1 MGVLTTY
8 TLRSL
13 KKSPVRTAAT
23 ALGVVLATALI
34 LAVITSAVSLYHYLV
49 DVEEA
54 KSGSY
59 NGTVI
64 GATAEEVAR
73 VEGAVGVTR
82 CAAVEL
88 EGYALGG
95 EGSQVPYVAIE
106 GLVPG
111 VGTDRDFAELVS
123 LNLVEG
129 AFPASPDE
137 ILLPH
142 TLKLSGTIDVAV
154 GDEVTFEVGTRVDA
168 QTGAPLV
175 GDSLLWGDY
184 ERFELGEELVE
195 TAPRRFTVCGY
206 YADNN
211 PLFYQ
216 DGYSS
221 TVAGFPALTMAGT
234 LDDAPADASY
244 QLWASVEDPAMT
256 GVLLDGLVDS
266 DRAEIRL
273 NDFINRITSVS
284 LTVGGY
290 RTLITFAGLVL
301 ILVVASSLLLI
312 RNSFAI
318 SVSERTRQFGLLS
331 SVGATRRQ
339 LRSMVM
345 REVLVVSAV
354 AIPMGLAVGVVGT
367 AAVLYLCS
375 DLVGDWASTLV
386 SEASREVP
394 LRIVVSPGAVAFAA
408 VLALLTTMLS
418 AWGPARRASRM
429 SAIDAIRSSADVRV
443 PAGVVR
449 SGRVAGRLFGVE
461 GSIAAKS
468 FRRARKPRR
477 ATVAALVTGVV
488 LVVSATLLGSYTS
501 SFLGAAVPEAERSY
515 DLRYWFYDGSIDGE
529 ATPGQAMDEIGG
541 AEGVAQAVDGM
552 SLPVRGDL
560 ADPAVAAGLSEQ
572 FEDVF
577 GNVQAMNFSLLFVD
591 DDVFRG
597 WAAEAGLD
605 AGRYFDTA
613 HPRMVGID
621 VLNVNDGERY
631 GRIKPFAGVPFVFE
645 GKTEV
650 PPTSG
655 LDDGAMVGDG
665 PSGVADDQ
673 GEEADEGFVAN
684 GWHGI
689 SVEVD
694 GFVNEAPWWVGTPSL
709 PVLVAPYSALGAVDP
724 TLVPGAS
731 DGHYLSRS
739 YFVHMRSD
747 DPVAAEKAVAAELR
761 LLGLSPT
768 RLYNLTT
775 ASAGSVGLL
784 KTAQTFIW
792 AFAVIVTLIAVTSA
806 FNTMYTSVGL
816 RRREFAVLRSV
827 GLTRRGLYKMLG
839 CECLMYGVRVLL
851 WSIPPALLVSLA
863 LCSAVGQSV
872 STTGLMIPWAVV
884 PASLGAF
891 AVVALATAYAVHKVD
906 AGSPVEALRSELA

>member
-354 AIPMGLAVGVVGT
+354 AIPVGLAVGVAGT

-408 VLALLTTMLS
+408 VLALLTTMFS
-418 AWGPARRASRM
+418 ARGPARRASRM

-488 LVVSATLLGSYTS
+488 LVGSATLLGSYTS

-529 ATPGQAMDEIGG
+529 ATPEQAMDEIGG

-655 LDDGAMVGDG
+655 LDDGADG
-665 PSGVADDQ
+665 
-673 GEEADEGFVAN
+673 
-684 GWHGI
+684 
-689 SVEVD
+689 
-694 GFVNEAPWWVGTPSL
+694 
-709 PVLVAPYSALGAVDP
+709 
-724 TLVPGAS
+724 
-731 DGHYLSRS
+731 
-739 YFVHMRSD
+739 
-747 DPVAAEKAVAAELR
+747 
-761 LLGLSPT
+761 
-768 RLYNLTT
+768 
-775 ASAGSVGLL
+775 
-784 KTAQTFIW
+784 
-792 AFAVIVTLIAVTSA
+792 
-806 FNTMYTSVGL
+806 
-816 RRREFAVLRSV
+816 RRRAVR
-827 GLTRRGLYKMLG
+827 GGRRPGRGGRRGIRG
-839 CECLMYGVRVLL
+839 
-851 WSIPPALLVSLA
+851 
-863 LCSAVGQSV
+863 
-872 STTGLMIPWAVV
+872 
-884 PASLGAF
+884 
-891 AVVALATAYAVHKVD
+891 
-906 AGSPVEALRSELA
+906 

>member
-88 EGYALGG
+88 EGYALAG

-111 VGTDRDFAELVS
+111 VGTDRNFAELVS

-142 TLKLSGTIDVAV
+142 TLKLSGTVDAAV

-184 ERFELGEELVE
+184 ERFELGEELVD

-216 DGYSS
+216 DGYGS
-221 TVAGFPALTMAGT
+221 TVAGFPALTMAPA
-234 LDDAPADASY
+234 LDDAPANASY

-273 NDFINRITSVS
+273 NDYINRITSVS

-354 AIPMGLAVGVVGT
+354 AIPVGLAVGVAGT

-529 ATPGQAMDEIGG
+529 ATPEQAMDEIGG

-552 SLPVRGDL
+552 NLPVRGDL

-572 FEDVF
+572 FEEVF

-631 GRIKPFAGVPFVFE
+631 GRIEPFAGVPFVFE

-650 PPTSG
+650 TPASG
-655 LDDGAMVGDG
+655 LDDGAVGGDG

-694 GFVNEAPWWVGTPSL
+694 GFVDEAPWWVGTPSL

-731 DGHYLSRS
+731 DGRYLSRS

-775 ASAGSVGLL
+775 ASAGSVGLF